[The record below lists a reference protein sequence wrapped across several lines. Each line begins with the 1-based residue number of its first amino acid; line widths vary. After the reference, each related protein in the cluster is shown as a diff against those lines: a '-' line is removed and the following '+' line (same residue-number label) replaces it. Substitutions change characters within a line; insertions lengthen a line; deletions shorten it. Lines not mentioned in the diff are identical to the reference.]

1 MSSVRHSKNPQW
13 LSKLSMLKPGDI
25 LLFGPVLAH
34 DSLGSSLLKLGI
46 ELVSYSHLGAAF
58 GHSTTTHA
66 AIVVEN
72 KEENPV
78 IAHLTGGEIMG
89 YEKIKLIEKLSRDGG
104 DRHFSTFRA
113 HEVKIQEQLAKIAGD
128 EKEHQH
134 VSWSKLKAAKS
145 ALIPD
150 ATLDPARVVKETE
163 ITENEI
169 CSSFVIKVMKLAAIK
184 VFGDIQFSP
193 YRPNILSS
201 ATPKNIE
208 DELFKNPEYD
218 LLIYTGLKNPFQF
231 LTQLIQDE
239 TLRLRTGIFKNINR
253 ANAIEEAFQKIPEDL
268 RNEENNDF
276 IKARKLL
283 YQIIPS
289 LQSWPKKREI
299 VLGTTASYTH
309 IINSIAA
316 IGIYVR
322 DLTIFGHK
330 PDDKLKVHHVHPSRI
345 VNLHLRPG
353 TPLDSTRVRTVPGI
367 TFSFSKSMKREEEI
381 PSELVDSDKL
391 KSTIHL

>member
-1 MSSVRHSKNPQW
+1 MSSVRHAKDPQW
-13 LSKLSMLKPGDI
+13 LSKLSLLKPGDI

-72 KEENPV
+72 KEDGPV

-89 YEKIKLIEKLSRDGG
+89 YEKIKLIDKLNRDGG

-113 HEVKIQEQLAKIAGD
+113 HDVKMQEQLAQIAGE

-134 VSWSKLKAAKS
+134 VTWSKLKAAKS

-150 ATLDPARVVKETE
+150 ASLDPARAVKETE

-169 CSSFVIKVMKLAAIK
+169 CSSFVIKVMKQAAIK
-184 VFGDIQFSP
+184 VFGDIHFSP

-208 DELFKNPEYD
+208 DELFKNSEYD
-218 LLIYTGLKNPFQF
+218 LFIYTGLRNPFQL

-239 TLRLRTGIFKNINR
+239 TLRLRSGIFKNINR
-253 ANAIEEAFQKIPEDL
+253 ANEIEEAFQKIPEEL
-268 RNEENNDF
+268 KNEENNDF

-283 YQIIPS
+283 YKIIPS

-299 VLGTTASYTH
+299 ILGTTASYTH

-316 IGIYVR
+316 IGVYVR
-322 DLTIFGHK
+322 DLRVFGHS
-330 PDDKLKVHHVHPSRI
+330 PDDHLKVHHVQPSRI

-353 TPLDSTRVRTVPGI
+353 ITLDSARVRAVPGI
-367 TFSFSKSMKREEEI
+367 TFSFSKSIKREDDSVE
-381 PSELVDSDKL
+381 SDKL
-391 KSTIHL
+391 KSTSIHL